1 MKTFT
6 IPNVDDS
13 LNNRHNV
20 TLTEAQIST
29 ILYVLEGYVQGNDDY
44 SDDNQFKTDVDSIF
58 ETLEG
63 VVDKFYS
70 QQERI
75 EQQIEWYNKGVELEN
90 VTNEWYDENGNLKH
104 E

>member
-70 QQERI
+70 QQE
-75 EQQIEWYNKGVELEN
+75 KGVELEN
-90 VTNEWYDENGNLKH
+90 VTDEWYDENGNLKH

>member
-63 VVDKFYS
+63 VVDKFYA